1 MSGAFD
7 DRAAMSFTAIIG
19 QYRAKSILRRALEH
33 ERVAHAYLFTG
44 PDGVG
49 KEALAIEFAKALLCK
64 SEQERPCDECTTC
77 KRASHFQHPDF
88 TFLFPSS
95 SKTIADERT
104 VLDSI
109 VAHLYRRQ
117 RPWAAPTISIDQIRE
132 LRRSAILKPLEG
144 RQVAVIAEADKMTI
158 PATNALLKLLEEPPD
173 SLFLILTSSQA
184 NSLLPTILSRC
195 QEIRL
200 GPLPDNEIEWALV
213 EKEGM
218 EPERA
223 RLLARISQGSYSR
236 ALEWADE
243 SFNERREQAVEFLRY
258 CLKDSMSQIELVEAL
273 AQGNDKKFVKD
284 ILSLMLM
291 WFRDALILQEQF
303 SDGHKHLVNI
313 DDVATLERFVAAFE
327 SIDFDAAFLEIEQ
340 SIQMVERNIHL
351 QLVLIVLMIKLKNYM
366 KLKGRTP

>member
-1 MSGAFD
+1 
-7 DRAAMSFTAIIG
+7 MSFNHIIG
-19 QYRAKSILRRALEH
+19 QHRAKSILRRALEH
-33 ERVAHAYLFTG
+33 QRVAHAYLFTG

-49 KEALAIEFAKALLCK
+49 KEALAVEFAKALLCK
-64 SEQERPCDECTTC
+64 SGQERPCDACTTC
-77 KRASHFQHPDF
+77 SRVAHFQHPDF

-95 SKTIADERT
+95 SKTVAEERA
-104 VLDSI
+104 VLDS
-109 VAHLYRRQ
+109 VTAHPYRRR

-132 LRRSAILKPLEG
+132 LRRSAMLKPLEG
-144 RQVAVIAEADKMTI
+144 RQVAIIVEADKMTI
-158 PATNALLKLLEEPPD
+158 QATNALLKLLEEPPD
-173 SLFLILTSSQA
+173 TLFIILTVSQA

-213 EKEGM
+213 EREGM

-243 SFNERREQAVEFLRY
+243 SFNERREQALDFLRC
-258 CLKDSMSQIELVEAL
+258 CLKDARSQIEWIELL
-273 AQGNDKKFVKD
+273 AQRNDKKFVKD
-284 ILSLMLM
+284 ILSLTLM
-291 WFRDALILQEQF
+291 WFRDALIVHGRL
-303 SDGHKHLVNI
+303 SDGNKHLVNI
-313 DDVATLERFVAAFE
+313 DDISTLDRFVTAFE

-340 SIQMVERNIHL
+340 SIQMIERNIHL
-351 QLVLIVLMIKLKNYM
+351 QLILIVLMIKLKNSM

>member
-1 MSGAFD
+1 
-7 DRAAMSFTAIIG
+7 MSFNDIIG
-19 QYRAKSILRRALEH
+19 QHRAKSILRRALDH
-33 ERVAHAYLFTG
+33 QRAAHAYLFTG
-44 PDGVG
+44 TDGVG

-64 SEQERPCDECTTC
+64 SEDERPCDNCAVC
-77 KRASHFQHPDF
+77 SRVSHFQHPDF

-95 SKTIADERT
+95 AKTVAETRA
-104 VLDSI
+104 VLDS
-109 VAHLYRRQ
+109 VTAHPYKRR

-173 SLFLILTSSQA
+173 TLFLILTASQA

-218 EPERA
+218 APERA
-223 RLLARISQGSYSR
+223 QLLARISQGSYSR

-243 SFNERREQAVEFLRY
+243 SFNERREQAVDFLRF
-258 CLKDSMSQIELVEAL
+258 CLKDAKSQIELVESF

-284 ILSLMLM
+284 ILSLVLM
-291 WFRDALILQEQF
+291 WFRDALILQGQ
-303 SDGHKHLVNI
+303 SADGHKHLVNI
-313 DDVATLERFVAAFE
+313 DNFETLEKFVSAFE
-327 SIDFDAAFLEIEQ
+327 SIDFDAAFSEIEQ
-340 SIQMVERNIHL
+340 SIQMIERNIHL
-351 QLVLIVLMIKLKNYM
+351 QLVLIVLMIKLKNSM
-366 KLKGRTP
+366 KLKGRT

>member
-1 MSGAFD
+1 
-7 DRAAMSFTAIIG
+7 MSFNDIIG
-19 QYRAKSILRRALEH
+19 QHRAKSILRRALEH
-33 ERVAHAYLFTG
+33 QRVAHAYLFTG

-64 SEQERPCDECTTC
+64 SEDERPCGDCAVC
-77 KRASHFQHPDF
+77 SRVSHFQHPDF

-95 SKTIADERT
+95 AKTVAEERA
-104 VLDSI
+104 VLDS
-109 VAHLYRRQ
+109 VTVHPYKRR

-173 SLFLILTSSQA
+173 TLFLILTASQA

-218 EPERA
+218 APERA

-236 ALEWADE
+236 ALEWAEE
-243 SFNERREQAVEFLRY
+243 SFSERREQAVDFLRC
-258 CLKDSMSQIELVEAL
+258 CLKDAKSQIELVESF

-284 ILSLMLM
+284 ILSLVLM
-291 WFRDALILQEQF
+291 WFRDALILHGRSAEGQ
-303 SDGHKHLVNI
+303 KHLVNI
-313 DDVATLERFVAAFE
+313 DNFETLEKFVGAFE
-327 SIDFDAAFLEIEQ
+327 SIDFDEVFQQIES
-340 SIQMVERNIHL
+340 SIQMIERNIHL
-351 QLVLIVLMIKLKNYM
+351 QLILIVLMIKLKNNM
-366 KLKGRTP
+366 KLKGRT